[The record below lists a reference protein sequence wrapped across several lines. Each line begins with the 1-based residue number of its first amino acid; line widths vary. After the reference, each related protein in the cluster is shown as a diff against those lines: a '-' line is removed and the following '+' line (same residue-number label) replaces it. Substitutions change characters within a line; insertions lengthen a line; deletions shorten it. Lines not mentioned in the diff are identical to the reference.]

1 MEMGNAHKDKP
12 KDAPNNMP
20 RDIPNLIPN
29 NVPQN
34 GRLSLSRFGKC
45 HVSVQ
50 ILQRLGISTP
60 GKAQY
65 LLTDNALVLLSP
77 RAKLTDT
84 QKALSEIL
92 DFLNKFTPKGG
103 P

>member
-1 MEMGNAHKDKP
+1 MEMENTPNNKP
-12 KDAPNNMP
+12 DNVSNNMP
-20 RDIPNLIPN
+20 RDMPNLIPN

-60 GKAQY
+60 GKIQY
-65 LLTDNALVLLSP
+65 LLVDNALVLVSP
-77 RAKLTDT
+77 RAKLSDT
-84 QKALSEIL
+84 KEALNDIL
-92 DFLNKFTPKGG
+92 SYLGKFTPKG
-103 P
+103 